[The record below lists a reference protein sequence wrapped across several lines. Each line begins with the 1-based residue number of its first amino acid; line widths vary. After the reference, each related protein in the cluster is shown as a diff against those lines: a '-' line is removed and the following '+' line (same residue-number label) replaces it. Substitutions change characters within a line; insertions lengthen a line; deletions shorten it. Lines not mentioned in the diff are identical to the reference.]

1 VRSAGQNARRPRLA
15 RQLRLFPRQFWLL
28 VGGTFFYL
36 LAIGLAF
43 PYTAILIRER
53 LGVSMAV
60 VGAIMGGTALA
71 GLPLQPLAGSLS
83 DRFGR
88 RAVMIVCCC
97 CSGIMYGS
105 LAFVHGFWPIC
116 LAVFCDRALGWP
128 LFLTASNAMVADL
141 VRTRLRPE
149 GYSLVRLMIGAGEVV
164 GPLIAAAL
172 LAAGA
177 GLSLL
182 FVLAGG
188 GCFVFLVFVVVELRE
203 TRPRVARHVHS
214 TAVSEGPAVYGV
226 RDVIRIPSR
235 RRSRRRRAARR
246 RAAHRRAARQGPQ
259 GYGRVLADRRFC
271 AFCAISLLPLFI
283 FGQMYTTF
291 PVLLTGYLHIK
302 PAAWGLLMSYSAL
315 VIVVSQYPI
324 VRAVKRFDPMYQVA
338 LASLLFGCG
347 VGLSAF
353 VPASWPLLLTI
364 AALSLA
370 QALFGPVTSAIVAR
384 LAPAEVR
391 GRYMGA
397 WTLVWQAGQG
407 SLGPIFGGLVLAR
420 LGPHITF
427 GAIVVMGLAGA
438 CLYPLLRAAGTRAVT
453 AAAR

>member
-1 VRSAGQNARRPRLA
+1 MRKAGQSSRRRRLG

-36 LAIGLAF
+36 LVIGLAF
-43 PYTAILIRER
+43 PYTAILIKER

-97 CSGIMYGS
+97 CSGVMYGS
-105 LAFVHGFWPIC
+105 LAFAHGFWPIC

-141 VRTRLRPE
+141 VRARLRPE

-172 LAAGA
+172 LAAGF

-182 FVLAGG
+182 FVLAGA
-188 GCFVFLVFVVVELRE
+188 GCFAFLVFVVVALRE
-203 TRPRVARHVHS
+203 TRPRVARHVRS

-246 RAAHRRAARQGPQ
+246 RAERRRSARRAPQ
-259 GYGRVLADRRFC
+259 GYRRVLADRRFC
-271 AFCAISLLPLFI
+271 AFCAGSLLPLLN
-283 FGQMYTTF
+283 FGQMY
-291 PVLLTGYLHIK
+291 
-302 PAAWGLLMSYSAL
+302 
-315 VIVVSQYPI
+315 
-324 VRAVKRFDPMYQVA
+324 
-338 LASLLFGCG
+338 
-347 VGLSAF
+347 
-353 VPASWPLLLTI
+353 
-364 AALSLA
+364 
-370 QALFGPVTSAIVAR
+370 
-384 LAPAEVR
+384 
-391 GRYMGA
+391 
-397 WTLVWQAGQG
+397 
-407 SLGPIFGGLVLAR
+407 
-420 LGPHITF
+420 
-427 GAIVVMGLAGA
+427 
-438 CLYPLLRAAGTRAVT
+438 
-453 AAAR
+453 

>member
-1 VRSAGQNARRPRLA
+1 VRETGHSSKRRRLA

-36 LAIGLAF
+36 LVIGLAF
-43 PYTAILIRER
+43 PYTAILIKGR

-88 RAVMIVCCC
+88 RAVMIVCAA
-97 CSGIMYGS
+97 CSGIMYSG
-105 LAFVHGFWPIC
+105 LAFVHGLVPVC
-116 LAVFCDRALGWP
+116 LFVFCDRALGWP

-164 GPLIAAAL
+164 GPLIAAL
-172 LAAGA
+172 LLGVGF
-177 GLSLL
+177 GLPLL
-182 FVLAGG
+182 FVLAGA
-188 GCFVFLVFVVVELRE
+188 GCFAFLAFTVVALRE
-203 TRPRVARHVHS
+203 TRPRAARRVRS
-214 TAVSEGPAVYGV
+214 TAISEGPAVYGV
-226 RDVIRIPSR
+226 RDVISIPAR
-235 RRSRRRRAARR
+235 RRSRKRRAAR
-246 RAAHRRAARQGPQ
+246 AARP

-283 FGQMYTTF
+283 FGQMYSTF
-291 PVLLTGYLHIK
+291 PVLLTGYLHVK
-302 PAAWGLLMSYSAL
+302 PAVWGLLMSYSAL
-315 VIVVSQYPI
+315 VIVVTQYPS
-324 VRAVKRFDPMYQVA
+324 VRAVRRLDPMYQVA
-338 LASLLFGCG
+338 LASVLFGCG

-353 VPASWPLLLTI
+353 VPALLPLLVTI

-384 LAPAEVR
+384 LAPVAVR

-397 WTLVWQAGQG
+397 WTLVWTAGQG
-407 SLGPIFGGLVLAR
+407 ALGPIFGGLLLAR
-420 LGPHITF
+420 LGPHLTY
-427 GAIVVMGLAGA
+427 GGIVVMGLAGA
-438 CLYPLLRAAGTRAVT
+438 CLYPLLRTRAG
-453 AAAR
+453 AGHDRLSPKPL